1 MDKTSIWEAT
11 SPTLHFAA
19 LSGETTADVA
29 IVGGG
34 ITGITAAML
43 LAWAGRSVAVVEAH
57 QVGFGTTG
65 NSTGNLYA
73 IVDDGLW
80 RIRDKW
86 DQSTASDVAQ
96 SRAETV
102 DFIERVITQYK
113 LDCAFAR
120 RRQYLFAESMAGNGS
135 QEDPLEQV
143 MEEFETARAAGL
155 DATLVDETPLP
166 WPVARALLIEHQA
179 QFHPAAF
186 TRGLAAAIQG
196 DRCRIYE
203 NSPAVEI
210 DGEKGLVHTAAGV
223 VQAERII
230 VATHTPVGFYG
241 VQTALGPYRDYG
253 IAARLNA
260 GDYPEGMIWS
270 REKSTHSIRTLTTG
284 GQTYLLVIGEEHK
297 TGQHDDA
304 PHYYEKVEE
313 YARAHFDVA
322 EIAYRWSAQG
332 YRSADLL
339 PFIGPAAGNDNV
351 YIATGFST
359 NGLTYGPLAA
369 QIITDDILGRQNR
382 WADLYRAQ
390 RLTVAKS
397 AKEFLRENLD
407 NAGQYLRG
415 HLTSADVEN
424 VANVAPGAGALVE
437 IDGDKVALYR
447 EPSGA
452 LIALSPVCTHLGC
465 IVRWNA
471 AETSWDCPCH
481 GSRFTYDGEVIEGP
495 ALAPLER
502 KEIRPADVT
511 AATGE

>member
-1 MDKTSIWEAT
+1 MDKTSVWEAT
-11 SPTLHFAA
+11 SPVNPFPSLN
-19 LSGETTADVA
+19 GETTADVV

-43 LAWAGRSVAVVEAH
+43 LAWAGRSVVVVEA
-57 QVGFGTTG
+57 QQIGFGTTG

-73 IVDDGLW
+73 TVDDGLY
-80 RIRDKW
+80 RVRNKW
-86 DQSTASDVAQ
+86 DQATATDVAL
-96 SRAETV
+96 SRGETV
-102 DFIERVITQYK
+102 DFLERVVAQYK

-120 RRQYLFAESMAGNGS
+120 RPQYLFVEATAPNQDE
-135 QEDPLEQV
+135 QLEKL
-143 MEEFETARAAGL
+143 MEEYETARATGL
-155 DATLVDETPLP
+155 EASLVTETPLP
-166 WPVARALLIEHQA
+166 WAVARALLIENQA

-186 TRGLAAAIQG
+186 TRDLAAAIQS
-196 DRCRIYE
+196 DRCRFYE
-203 NSPAVEI
+203 NSRALAIEG
-210 DGEKGLVHTAAGV
+210 DKGFVRTESGIVHADHM
-223 VQAERII
+223 II
-230 VATHTPVGFYG
+230 ATHSPVGLYG
-241 VQTALGPYRDYG
+241 VQVALGPYRDYG
-253 IAARLNA
+253 IAARLNKGA
-260 GDYPEGMIWS
+260 YPEGIFWS
-270 REKSTHSIRTLTTG
+270 QEESTHSIRSITAG

-339 PFIGPAAGNDNV
+339 PYIGPTAGSDNV

-369 QIITDDILGRQNR
+369 QIITDEIIGRENR
-382 WADLYRAQ
+382 WTDLYRA
-390 RLTVAKS
+390 RRITVVKS

-407 NAGQYLRG
+407 NAEQYLRG
-415 HLTSADVEN
+415 HLTDADVES
-424 VANVAPGAGALVE
+424 VAGVVPGSGALVE

-447 EPSGA
+447 QPSGE
-452 LIALSPVCTHLGC
+452 LFALSPVCTHMGC

-481 GSRFTYDGEVIEGP
+481 GSRFNYDGEVIEGP
-495 ALAPLER
+495 AMTPLER
-502 KEIRPADVT
+502 KELSPAAI
-511 AATGE
+511 AAELVK

>member
-1 MDKTSIWEAT
+1 MKKTSIWEAT
-11 SPTLHFAA
+11 SPSLQFPA

-43 LAWAGRSVAVVEAH
+43 LAWAGRSVVVVEAH

-80 RIRDKW
+80 KVRDKW
-86 DQSTASDVAQ
+86 DQDIATDVAQ

-102 DFIERVITQYK
+102 NFLERVIAQYS

-120 RRQYLFAESMAGNGS
+120 RPQYLFVDSATPQ
-135 QEDPLEQV
+135 QEDMLEQL
-143 MEEFETARAAGL
+143 MEEYETARAAGL
-155 DATLVDETPLP
+155 EASIVTETPLP
-166 WPVARALLIEHQA
+166 WPVTRALLIENQA

-186 TRGLAAAIQG
+186 TRGLAAAIHG
-196 DRCRIYE
+196 DRCHIHE
-203 NSPAVEI
+203 NSPAIEI
-210 DGEKGLVHTAAGV
+210 DGDKGFVRTESGV
-223 VQAERII
+223 VHAGRII
-230 VATHTPVGFYG
+230 VATHSPVGLYG

-253 IAARLNA
+253 IAARLKN
-260 GDYPEGMIWS
+260 GSYPEGIFWS
-270 REKSTHSIRTLTTG
+270 REKHTHSIRSITAG
-284 GQTYLLVIGEEHK
+284 GQTYLIVIGEEHK

-313 YARAHFDVA
+313 YARTHFDVT
-322 EIAYRWSAQG
+322 EVSHRWSAQG

-339 PFIGPAAGNDNV
+339 PYIGPAAGNDNV

-359 NGLTYGPLAA
+359 NGLTYGPMAA
-369 QIITDDILGRQNR
+369 QIITDDIISRENR
-382 WADLYRAQ
+382 WADLYRAR
-390 RLTVAKS
+390 RLTVTKS

-407 NAGQYLRG
+407 NAEQYLRG
-415 HLTSADVEN
+415 YLTSADVESI
-424 VANVAPGAGALVE
+424 ATLAPSTGALVE

-447 EPSGA
+447 RPSGE

-471 AETSWDCPCH
+471 AESSWDCPCH
-481 GSRFTYDGEVIEGP
+481 GSRFNFDGEVLEGP
-495 ALAPLER
+495 AMTPLER
-502 KEIRPADVT
+502 KEVSPTDV
-511 AATGE
+511 AAELGK